1 MYSINNNI
9 LLIEYILKLII
20 KKIFRCINFIKKKKK
35 KKNNLYIK
43 NKKNVPIKKK

>member
-35 KKNNLYIK
+35 KKRIIHILK
-43 NKKNVPIKKK
+43 IKKMYQ

>member
-35 KKNNLYIK
+35 KKE
-43 NKKNVPIKKK
+43 